1 MQKDSGSQFRVE
13 TRHSPDSWRAVCR
26 VLKDGGGRFRVDE
39 VECSRA
45 YRLHLVLQVQS
56 EAPAGAT
63 TQLQK

>member
-1 MQKDSGSQFRVE
+1 MVELITSQ
-13 TRHSPDSWRAVCR
+13 THHSPDPWRIVCR
-26 VLKDGGGRFRVDE
+26 VLKDGGGRFKVEE

-45 YRLHLVLQVQS
+45 YRLHLVLQIQS